1 MKDHNKFVESIGLG
15 QRLLVLLFAVVMASA
30 CSAEDQADTSGA
42 DAASVETAAEAGD
55 AETAEPESEPAP
67 AEDAAVE
74 SPQAASA
81 TESRSTASDTGSATP
96 TVKRFQAGTHYFPI
110 EDADTGDADVVEVVE
125 VFSYMCPHCATFQ
138 PYVSQWHENLPDNVK
153 FTRIP
158 VSFQPS
164 WQMLAIAYYTA
175 ENLGILEESHP
186 AMFRAIHQQNQRFR
200 SMDQLAEFYSQFG
213 VSKERFLSTAQSFAI
228 DSQMRRGEARI
239 RQFEISG
246 TPSLVVD
253 GTYRIAAGGAL
264 RGYDQLLDVADELI
278 AEQRAQ

>member
-1 MKDHNKFVESIGLG
+1 MTELNLRSTTAT
-15 QRLLVLLFAVVMASA
+15 LLVLLFAAVFASA
-30 CSAEDQADTSGA
+30 CSAEDHTDTA
-42 DAASVETAAEAGD
+42 ETEPAATAA
-55 AETAEPESEPAP
+55 
-67 AEDAAVE
+67 
-74 SPQAASA
+74 A
-81 TESRSTASDTGSATP
+81 TESDHSDSAAQDNMAQSESEEPAADETDSEQTAAATEP
-96 TVKRFQAGTHYFPI
+96 ATTPAVSNRFRAGTHYFPI
-110 EDADTGDADVVEVVE
+110 EDSDTGNADVVEVVE

-138 PYVSQWHENLPDNVK
+138 PFVSSWHENLPENVK

-200 SMDQLAEFYSQFG
+200 SIEQLAEFYSQFG

-228 DSQMRRGEARI
+228 DSQLRRGEAKV
-239 RQFEISG
+239 RQYEISG
-246 TPSLVVD
+246 TPSLIID

-264 RGYDQLLDVADELI
+264 RGYDQMLDVADELI
-278 AEQRAQ
+278 ARQRAE